1 MTTDRDL
8 VPLFLSRGETF
19 IDGARWASDRA
30 LSDELVLSNVCW
42 GLELVLKAFLLAHGV
57 TDDHNRRVHGHDLL
71 KATVAGQD
79 FGLAL
84 DRKASRFLT
93 AVAPYARRHAI
104 NEALHR
110 RPNLMKH
117 HQPLWRADD
126 IVQEVKRGCSAL
138 ATAPDAGS
146 RLHRD

>member
-1 MTTDRDL
+1 M
-8 VPLFLSRGETF
+8 
-19 IDGARWASDRA
+19 
-30 LSDELVLSNVCW
+30 
-42 GLELVLKAFLLAHGV
+42 KAFLLAHGV

-110 RPNLMKH
+110 RPNLMKR
-117 HQPLWRADD
+117 HQPLRRADD

-138 ATAPDAGS
+138 ATTPDAGS

>member
-1 MTTDRDL
+1 MTTDPDL
-8 VPLFLSRGETF
+8 APLFLSRGEAF
-19 IDGARWASDRA
+19 IEGARLAASRA

-42 GLELVLKAFLLAHGV
+42 GLELILKAYLLAHGV
-57 TDDHNRRVHGHDLL
+57 TDDHNRRIHGHDLL
-71 KATVAGQD
+71 KAATAGEE

-84 DRKASRFLT
+84 DRKATRFLT

-110 RPNLMKH
+110 RPDLMRRH
-117 HQPLWRADD
+117 EPLRLADD

-138 ATAPDAGS
+138 APTPDAAQ
-146 RLHRD
+146 RPHRA